1 MRSGG
6 RLNRILPIAAIVLA
20 ATSCWTAF
28 SLFTHITLE
37 DALITFRY
45 ARHVASGQ
53 GFVFNPGEHV
63 LGTTTPLLTLALG
76 LAGAIAGADSIP
88 LIANVLMILAAAGA
102 GVMTC
107 RALEALGCARGLA
120 LFSAAA
126 LMLHP
131 DLLWMVTGGM
141 ETPLVL
147 LFMATGLWA
156 LAVGRY
162 SAAAAAAALLALT
175 RIDGLAWSAG
185 ILACIAWQER
195 AAVRRS
201 LLIFTAIV
209 LPWVIFAFAW
219 FGSPIPHSLIAKRVI
234 GGGYNIFN
242 LSPLLEHLSWNG
254 PYFAWSFPFA
264 APLGYAAFA
273 IGAWAIFRKP
283 SPPALRL
290 VVLFPFV
297 LSAAFYVGRA
307 PWFGW
312 YMAPAGYASVIV
324 GAIGVWHVARLLTD
338 SAIFRRL
345 PRRAFPAAAAVFF
358 GGYFA
363 LTGARGM
370 EVAANERVRQINEDG
385 LRRNVGLWL
394 RDNTPRDAVVAMEA
408 VGYQAYYSDRRVI
421 DFAGL
426 VSPAV
431 VAIRRASPSNAEAF
445 DRVLRDLKPDYL
457 VLRSFEVDQN
467 MHYHGG
473 RLFESPE
480 HWAYFWDHYDEEDR
494 FEAPLPAVW
503 GRTAYLT
510 IFRRLPGP

>member
-1 MRSGG
+1 MESET
-6 RLNRILPIAAIVLA
+6 RLKSVFPIAAIVLA
-20 ATSCWTAF
+20 ATGCWTAF

-126 LMLHP
+126 
-131 DLLWMVTGGM
+131 
-141 ETPLVL
+141 
-147 LFMATGLWA
+147 
-156 LAVGRY
+156 
-162 SAAAAAAALLALT
+162 AAAALLALT

-219 FGSPIPHSLIAKRVI
+219 FGSPIPNSVIAKRVV
-234 GGGYNIFN
+234 GNDYDVFS
-242 LSPLLEHLSWNG
+242 LPHLQEHLTWNG
-254 PYFAWSFPFA
+254 PFFAGSFPFA

-273 IGAWAIFRKP
+273 IGAWTIFRKP

-290 VVLFPFV
+290 LVIFPFV
-297 LSAAFYVGRA
+297 FSAALYAGRA
-307 PWFGW
+307 PLWFDW
-312 YMAPAGYASVIV
+312 YLAPVVFASVIV
-324 GAIGVWHVARLLTD
+324 GATGVWRVARLPAD
-338 SAIFRRL
+338 SAFLRRL
-345 PRRAFPAAAAVFF
+345 PRRAIPAVAAVFF
-358 GGYFA
+358 GGYFV
-363 LTGARGM
+363 LTGVRGM
-370 EVAANERVRQINEDG
+370 EVATFQRDFQINEDG
-385 LRRNVGLWL
+385 TRRNIGLWL
-394 RDNTPRDAVVAMEA
+394 RHNTPRDAVVAMEA